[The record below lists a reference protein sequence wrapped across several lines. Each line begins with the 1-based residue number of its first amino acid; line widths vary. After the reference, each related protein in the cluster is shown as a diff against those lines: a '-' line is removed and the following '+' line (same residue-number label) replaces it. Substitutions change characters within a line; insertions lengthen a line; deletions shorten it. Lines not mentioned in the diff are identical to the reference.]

1 MKRRT
6 TSMKRWLRRLAI
18 GFAVVVVIGVLA
30 THRMAWAMVRY
41 SGSPG
46 TLLVPVVGVKR
57 AALHSSWNEPRSG
70 GRKHAGID
78 IFAHRGTP
86 VVAAAEGIVV
96 RIGTTDRLG
105 GNTVWVAGK
114 PSTLYY
120 YAHLDHFQKG
130 LRVGDHVEAGDV
142 LGYVGNTGN
151 ARTTPPHLHFGM
163 YPLVRALWPVDPT
176 SYLK

>member
-1 MKRRT
+1 MMRWCKR
-6 TSMKRWLRRLAI
+6 A
-18 GFAVVVVIGVLA
+18 AVAGVVLVVLGVIA
-30 THRMAWAMVRY
+30 THRTAWALVRY

-46 TLLVPVVGVKR
+46 VLEVPVHGVQR
-57 AALHSSWNEPRSG
+57 PSLHSSWGEPRSG
-70 GRKHAGID
+70 HRRHAGID
-78 IFAHRGTP
+78 IFARRGTP

-120 YAHLDHFQKG
+120 YAHLEGFRAG
-130 LRVGDHVEAGDV
+130 LRVGDHVAAGDV
-142 LGYVGNTGN
+142 IGRVGNTGN

-163 YPLVRALWPVDPT
+163 YPAARAFWPVDPT
-176 SYLK
+176 PMLK

>member
-1 MKRRT
+1 M
-6 TSMKRWLRRLAI
+6 MRWLKRAAVAV
-18 GFAVVVVIGVLA
+18 AVVLVLGVLMS
-30 THRMAWAMVRY
+30 HRTAWALVRY

-46 TLLVPVVGVKR
+46 TLDVPVHGVKR
-57 AALHSSWNEPRSG
+57 PSLHSSFGEPRSG
-70 GRKHAGID
+70 HRKHAGID

-86 VVAAAEGIVV
+86 VVAASEGIVV

-120 YAHLDHFQKG
+120 YAHLEGFRPG
-130 LRVGDHVEAGDV
+130 LRVGDHVERGD
-142 LGYVGNTGN
+142 LIGRVGNTGN

-163 YPLVRALWPVDPT
+163 YPAARAFAPVDPAPL
-176 SYLK
+176 LK